1 VRTYCAVGI
10 GKIVKMNS
18 FLSQMASAALVL
30 IFATGLL
37 VVGKPHIE
45 SKPQRLDPA
54 VWVKKTVTA
63 NVVRLPPY

>member
-1 VRTYCAVGI
+1 
-10 GKIVKMNS
+10 MNS